1 MDFLVWQQ
9 QALDNE
15 SNTIQQIDYDR
26 EHRDQLLH
34 MAILWLVIRIRINFQ
49 IYIWI

>member
-9 QALDNE
+9 QALENE
-15 SNTIQQIDYDR
+15 SNMIQQIDYDR
-26 EHRDQLLH
+26 EHRDQLPH
-34 MAILWLVIRIRINFQ
+34 MAILWWVIRIRFSFR